1 MKITVNGNV
10 VIIDY
15 DSKSHE
21 CKCNCN
27 SNIVEECIEQQEK
40 PVTYR
45 DKFLKYCEKLLYNE
59 LKIYSQHNS
68 SFFVYH
74 GVSDFYVGFDNG
86 YALRQFANKYKQ
98 TLDWNNPDT
107 IIEWLDSEVEE
118 NENTKIENEE
128 IND

>member
-10 VIIDY
+10 VTIDY
-15 DSKSHE
+15 DNKPHE

-45 DKFLKYCEKLLYNE
+45 DEFLKYCEELLYDEFKNYE
-59 LKIYSQHNS
+59 QHHS
-68 SFFVYH
+68 KFFVYFGDTSYH
-74 GVSDFYVGFDNG
+74 VGFDNG
-86 YALRQFANKYKQ
+86 KALRQFAKECNK

-107 IIEWLDSEVEE
+107 IIEWLDSEVKEPDD
-118 NENTKIENEE
+118 N
-128 IND
+128 